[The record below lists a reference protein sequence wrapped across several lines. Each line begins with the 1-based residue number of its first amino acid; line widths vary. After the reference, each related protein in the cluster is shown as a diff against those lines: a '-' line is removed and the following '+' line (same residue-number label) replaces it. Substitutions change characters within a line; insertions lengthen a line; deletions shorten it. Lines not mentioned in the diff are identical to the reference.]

1 MTRTRVSRSRGAR
14 TQAPDA
20 PMSCAAKLALVL
32 FAAALSLSAQ
42 GAWAQQQTVCTITVN
57 SADEKEVFRRHLPAA
72 KYRFVELIERGR
84 PDWLASACRAAVSCE
99 VLIIS
104 GHYDGSNVFFSDRLE
119 ESEHL
124 QVDELERAS
133 CSDSCNGLFARLG
146 EVYLFGCDTLNPHP
160 LNSVTAEVVRSFV
173 REGHSLQEAQRH
185 LRSLNAGHGQSS
197 RDRMRQVFKD
207 VPVIYGFSSVAPLG
221 PVAASTLDGY
231 FRAAGAR
238 EIGQR
243 RPSSRL
249 LGQFSPFAMSVTQ
262 GITDKD
268 PQADVRQDV
277 CRFVDDRLSD
287 PERLAFVHKLL
298 QREMAQAR
306 VHLDRIERYTKALAG
321 PARRTPEVAG
331 ALDII
336 GRDAASRARFLDFAR
351 DADQPAVRARMIKV
365 ARGLGWLSAD
375 QQWGELA
382 LMLGDLQA
390 RSVVGVT
397 EVDLA
402 CTLNARHELDG
413 AFSHRW
419 PPGGPSD
426 DVAHA
431 AVRACLGSAE
441 GRARV
446 LEGWVG
452 PSEADA
458 RIAQTYLRHR
468 PVTDAGEL
476 RRVAA
481 AIVRMPGSDAQ
492 VRALESLGRHYVSDR
507 EILDLLIGLYAQTPS
522 WSVQAAVAGVL
533 IRADRRSI
541 ASPQLLRILITQ
553 RRPSPAGDNMIDA
566 LNRQLQSP

>member
-1 MTRTRVSRSRGAR
+1 
-14 TQAPDA
+14 
-20 PMSCAAKLALVL
+20 MSCIAKLALVL
-32 FAAALSLSAQ
+32 FAAALSLSAP

-104 GHYDGSNVFFSDRLE
+104 GHYDGSNEFFSDRLE

-133 CSDSCNGLFARLG
+133 CSDSCSGLFARLK
-146 EVYLFGCDTLNPHP
+146 EVYLFGCNTLSPQP
-160 LNSVTAEVVRSFV
+160 LNSATAEVVRSFV
-173 REGHSLQEAQRH
+173 REGHSLQEAQRQS
-185 LRSLNAGHGQSS
+185 RSLNAGHGQSS

-268 PQADVRQDV
+268 PQADVGQDV

-306 VHLDRIERYTKALAG
+306 VHLDRIERYTKALDG

-331 ALDII
+331 ALDVIA
-336 GRDAASRARFLDFAR
+336 RDAAIRARFLDFAR

-365 ARGLGWLSAD
+365 AHDLSWLSAD
-375 QQWGELA
+375 QHWSELA
-382 LMLGDLQA
+382 LMLGELQA

-413 AFSHRW
+413 AFSRRL

-452 PSEADA
+452 PSEADV
-458 RIAQTYLRHR
+458 RIAQAYLRHR

-481 AIVRMPGSDAQ
+481 AIVRMPGSNAQ
-492 VRALESLGRHYVSDR
+492 VRALESLGRHYVADR
-507 EILDLLIGLYAQTPS
+507 EILDLLIELYAETPS
-522 WSVQAAVAGVL
+522 WSVQAAVAGIL

-553 RRPSPAGDNMIDA
+553 RRRSPAGDNITDA
-566 LNRQLQSP
+566 LIRLLQSP

>member
-1 MTRTRVSRSRGAR
+1 
-14 TQAPDA
+14 
-20 PMSCAAKLALVL
+20 MSCIAKLALVL
-32 FAAALSLSAQ
+32 FAAALSLSAP

-104 GHYDGSNVFFSDRLE
+104 GHYDGSNEFFSDRLE

-133 CSDSCNGLFARLG
+133 CSDSCTGLFARLK
-146 EVYLFGCDTLNPHP
+146 EVYLFGCNTLNPQP
-160 LNSVTAEVVRSFV
+160 LNSATAEVVRSFV
-173 REGHSLQEAQRH
+173 REGQSLQEAQRQ

-249 LGQFSPFAMSVTQ
+249 LGQFSPFAMSVTR

-287 PERLAFVHKLL
+287 PERLAFVHQLL

-306 VHLDRIERYTKALAG
+306 VHLDRIERYTKALDG

-351 DADQPAVRARMIKV
+351 DADEPAVRARMIKV

-382 LMLGDLQA
+382 LMLGELQA

-413 AFSHRW
+413 AFSHRL
-419 PPGGPSD
+419 PPGGPTD

-476 RRVAA
+476 RRIAA
-481 AIVRMPGSDAQ
+481 AIVRMPVSDAQ

-553 RRPSPAGDNMIDA
+553 RRPSPAGDNMIDV